1 HCAVTSESLAER
13 IAGVALS
20 GVTPIVRVPSNDSAL
35 IQRVLDLGGA
45 GVVIPNVSTPEEAAH
60 AVSACRYPP
69 RGARSFGQVRGGF
82 GTIANANQ
90 ETLCIAMIETEEGL
104 HNVDAIAGTAGLD
117 AIYLG
122 PADLSLSLGVEFD
135 PGFTDPAIVDA
146 MEKIMMACDKNG
158 IVAGR

>member
-1 HCAVTSESLAER
+1 
-13 IAGVALS
+13 
-20 GVTPIVRVPSNDSAL
+20 
-35 IQRVLDLGGA
+35 
-45 GVVIPNVSTPEEAAH
+45 
-60 AVSACRYPP
+60 
-69 RGARSFGQVRGGF
+69 
-82 GTIANANQ
+82 ANQ

-158 IVAGR
+158 IVAGRPTGGPADAQRAIDQGFLFFASASDMSYIRRDVKRSLTQIHELLDRTPQL